1 MDNVS
6 HMASFRSSLEKLNLQ
21 LVSNIELFPTH
32 TRVELSVLGIGKK
45 VMKDVVTYGGGILK
59 NDEILFL

>member
-1 MDNVS
+1 MS
-6 HMASFRSSLEKLNLQ
+6 R
-21 LVSNIELFPTH
+21 IE
-32 TRVELSVLGIGKK
+32 RLGIGKK